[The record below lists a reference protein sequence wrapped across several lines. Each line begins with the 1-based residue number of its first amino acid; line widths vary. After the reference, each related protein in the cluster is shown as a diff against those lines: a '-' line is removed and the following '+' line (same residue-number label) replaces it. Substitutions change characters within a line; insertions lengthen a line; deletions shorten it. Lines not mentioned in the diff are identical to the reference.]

1 MRNFPEN
8 SVKAWAKEYETEPFY
23 FIQTSD
29 VRKRVIA
36 WSGNPE
42 QVKAAFYK
50 LLEQFPYDVEIM
62 LKIMFSLEDKEP
74 KWQKFRAITS
84 RSKLEEAVQKNEL
97 YVFADGM
104 NQLWVRNPENK
115 EYFAFDEHGI
125 FFVYSGSEAFPELF
139 SSLGFQERYEEPLYA
154 RSHFHHRPS
163 HLEYLEMKFVS
174 DLNLEKVASD
184 I

>member
-1 MRNFPEN
+1 MHHFPEN
-8 SVKAWAKEYETEPFY
+8 SVKAWAKEYGAEPFY
-23 FIQTSD
+23 FIQTSEA
-29 VRKRVIA
+29 RTRLIA

-42 QVKAAFYK
+42 QVKSAFYK
-50 LLEQFPYDVEIM
+50 LLEHFSFDVEVM
-62 LKIMFSLEDKEP
+62 LKIMFSLEDKDP
-74 KWQKFRAITS
+74 MWQKFRAVVN
-84 RSKLEEAVQKNEL
+84 RSKLVDVVHKNEA

-104 NQLWVRNPENK
+104 NQLWIRNQENK
-115 EYFAFDEHGI
+115 EYFAFDDHGI
-125 FFVYSGSEAFPELF
+125 FFVYSSSPVFTELF